1 MTGERES
8 LVTHAETGLMLSS
21 MQGESGPR
29 MLQAALRDGRIE
41 RIVRGVYATVEAR
54 ARHETF
60 TLLAMAI
67 GLTNRAAIVTGPA
80 AAAIM
85 GFAFIIPDDGR
96 VDVLAI
102 GSKDRRAGQSVARH
116 AVKGIGTPY
125 ISRGIRV
132 TSPARTALETCL
144 LHGIKAGLVVVESM
158 LWKGSVDAA
167 VLAVELRAMGRR
179 RGIGSARRVL
189 ALASDRSQS
198 AGESLV
204 RWCIDRAGLPQPL
217 QQVAIFDRH
226 GNWLAVVDFFWPE
239 LGLVIEFDG
248 LVKTSGEH
256 GDPVQVA
263 RKQLERQNLLL
274 HAGMRVIRV
283 GWGDVVSGRCVPA
296 LLDVYRQ
303 RRAQGSDFTGH
314 HRLADVASMSRR

>member
-8 LVTHAETGLMLSS
+8 PVTHAETGLMLSS

-167 VLAVELRAMGRR
+167 VLAAELRAMGRR

-204 RWCIDRAGLPQPL
+204 RWCIDWSGAPATAAAGGHLRP
-217 QQVAIFDRH
+217 A
-226 GNWLAVVDFFWPE
+226 WKLARRGRLFLARTGAGHRIRRF
-239 LGLVIEFDG
+239 
-248 LVKTSGEH
+248 GEDLRRTW
-256 GDPVQVA
+256 GSRPGGQKAA
-263 RKQLERQNLLL
+263 REAEPSAACRDAC
-274 HAGMRVIRV
+274 HSRGV
-283 GWGDVVSGRCVPA
+283 G
-296 LLDVYRQ
+296 
-303 RRAQGSDFTGH
+303 
-314 HRLADVASMSRR
+314 

>member
-1 MTGERES
+1 
-8 LVTHAETGLMLSS
+8 
-21 MQGESGPR
+21 MQGEAGPKL
-29 MLQAALRDGRIE
+29 LQAALKEGRIE
-41 RIVRGVYATVEAR
+41 RIVRGVYATVAAR

-60 TLLAMAI
+60 VLLALAI
-67 GLTNRAAIVTGPA
+67 GLTNGAGIVTGPA

-85 GFAFIIPDDGR
+85 GFGFIVPDDGR
-96 VDVLAI
+96 VDVLAV
-102 GSKDRRAGQSVARH
+102 GSKDRRAGRAVARH
-116 AVKGIGTPY
+116 AVTGIGREY
-125 ISRGIRV
+125 MSRGVRV

-144 LHGIKAGLVVVESM
+144 LHGMKAGLVVVESV
-158 LWKGSVDAA
+158 LWTGNGDVAA
-167 VLAVELRAMGRR
+167 LAAELRTMGRR

-226 GNWLAVVDFFWPE
+226 GTWLAVVDFFWPE

-248 LVKTSGEH
+248 LVKTSGDY
-256 GDPVQVA
+256 GDPVQAA

-274 HAGMRVIRV
+274 HAGLRVIRL
-283 GWGDVVSGRCVPA
+283 GWGDVVTGRCVPVLIDA
-296 LLDVYRQ
+296 YRQ